1 MEKEWINV
9 DEKLINEI
17 LDYVIK
23 TVEADDREDWSGR
36 DFEQILKDGDVQMV
50 PSFYF
55 QLVKMVK

>member
-1 MEKEWINV
+1 M

-17 LDYVIK
+17 LDYVK
-23 TVEADDREDWSGR
+23 ANVEADDRENWAGR
-36 DFEQILKDGDVQMV
+36 DFEQILKDGDVQVV